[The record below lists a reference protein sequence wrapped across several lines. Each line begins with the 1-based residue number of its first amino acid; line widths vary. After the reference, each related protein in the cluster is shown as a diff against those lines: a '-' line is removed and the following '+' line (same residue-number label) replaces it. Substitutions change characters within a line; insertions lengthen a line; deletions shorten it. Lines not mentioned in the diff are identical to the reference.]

1 MAQKPQAVIFDMD
14 GVILDSEP
22 VQLEAVNQ
30 ILARY
35 DIHWTQEVFR
45 HHIGLR
51 STDFFKNLKKLYP
64 LREPIDELV
73 SFHKETYCKL
83 IQEKIDQYEIQENK
97 GLTPLLK
104 QLKGAG
110 FRIGLATSSSR
121 REVEIIT
128 QGLNIEKF
136 FATFTCGEG
145 VVEGKPAPEIFLK
158 TAKALGLEPG
168 QCVVIEDS
176 PIGLR
181 AAIGAGMRCIAIP
194 TPSTYDGDFS
204 QAHLKLSSLEEV
216 SETLI
221 NSLLD
226 K

>member
-1 MAQKPQAVIFDMD
+1 MTRKSRAVIFDMD

-35 DIHWTQEVFR
+35 GIHWTQETFR

-51 STDFFKNLKKLYP
+51 SIDFFKNLKKLYP
-64 LREPIDELV
+64 LREPLDELV
-73 SFHKETYCKL
+73 AFHKETYCKL
-83 IQEKIDQYEIQENK
+83 IQEKIDQKEIQENT
-97 GLTPLLK
+97 GLTSLLK
-104 QLKGAG
+104 QLKRAG

-136 FATFTCGEG
+136 FATFTCGED

-158 TAKALGLEPG
+158 TAKALGVDPG

-181 AAIGAGMRCIAIP
+181 AALQAGMRCIAIP
-194 TPSTYDGDFS
+194 TLSTHDGDFS
-204 QAHLKLSSLEEV
+204 RADLKLSSLQEV
-216 SETLI
+216 SDSLI
-221 NSLLD
+221 NSLLN

>member
-1 MAQKPQAVIFDMD
+1 MARKPRAVIFDMD

-51 STDFFKNLKKLYP
+51 SVDFFKNLKKLYP
-64 LREPIDELV
+64 LREPIDEL
-73 SFHKETYCKL
+73 SASHKETYCKL
-83 IQEKIDQYEIQENK
+83 IQEKIDQHKIQENK

-104 QLKGAG
+104 QLKDAG
-110 FRIGLATSSSR
+110 FQIGLATSSSR

-128 QGLNIEKF
+128 QGLNIDKF
-136 FATFTCGEG
+136 FETFTCGED

-158 TAKALGLEPG
+158 TAKALGLDPG

-176 PIGLR
+176 PIGLQ
-181 AAIGAGMRCIAIP
+181 AAVQAGMRCIAIP
-194 TPSTYDGDFS
+194 TPSTHDGDFS
-204 QAHLKLSSLEEV
+204 RAHLKLSSLEEV
-216 SETLI
+216 SDPLI
-221 NSLLD
+221 NSLLN

>member
-1 MAQKPQAVIFDMD
+1 MSQQPRAVIFDMD

-35 DIHWTQEVFR
+35 GIHWTQETFR
-45 HHIGLR
+45 QHIGLR
-51 STDFFKNLKKLYP
+51 SVDFFQNLKKLYP
-64 LREPIDELV
+64 LREQLDELV
-73 SFHKETYCKL
+73 AFHKETYCTL
-83 IQEKIDQYEIQENK
+83 MQEKLNRHEISENE
-97 GLTPLLK
+97 GLTPLLQ

-128 QGLNIEKF
+128 RGLNIDEF
-136 FATFTCGEG
+136 FETSTCGEE

-158 TAKALGLEPG
+158 TAQALGVEPH

-176 PIGLR
+176 PIGLQ
-181 AAIGAGMRCIAIP
+181 AAIRAEMRCIAIP
-194 TPSTYDGDFS
+194 TPSTCDGDFS
-204 QAHLKLSSLEEV
+204 QADIRLASLQGV
-216 SETLI
+216 SEALI
-221 NSLLD
+221 DSLLD
-226 K
+226 V

>member
-1 MAQKPQAVIFDMD
+1 MGRKPRAVIFDMD

-35 DIHWTQEVFR
+35 GIHWTQETFR

-64 LREPIDELV
+64 LREPIDELAA
-73 SFHKETYCKL
+73 SHKETYCKL
-83 IQEKIDQYEIQENK
+83 IQEKIDQHKIQENK
-97 GLTPLLK
+97 DLTPLLK

-136 FATFTCGEG
+136 FETFTCGED

-158 TAKALGLEPG
+158 TAKALGVEPG

-194 TPSTYDGDFS
+194 TLSTRDADFS
-204 QAHLKLSSLEEV
+204 QAHLTLNSLQEV
-216 SETLI
+216 TVPLI

>member
-1 MAQKPQAVIFDMD
+1 MIRTPRAVIFDMD
-14 GVILDSEP
+14 GIILDSEP

-35 DIHWTQEVFR
+35 DIHWTQETFR

-51 STDFFKNLKKLYP
+51 SLDFFKNLKTLYP

-73 SFHKETYCKL
+73 AFHKETYCQL
-83 IQEKIDQYEIQENK
+83 IQERIAQKKIQESK
-97 GLTPLLK
+97 GLTSLLK
-104 QLKGAG
+104 ELKGAE
-110 FRIGLATSSSR
+110 FHIGLATSSSR

-128 QGLNIEKF
+128 RGLNIEKF
-136 FATFTCGEG
+136 FETFTCGEE
-145 VVEGKPAPEIFLK
+145 VLEGKPAPEIFLK
-158 TAKALGLEPG
+158 TAKALGVEPG

-176 PIGLR
+176 PIGLQ
-181 AAIGAGMRCIAIP
+181 AAVQAGMRCVAIP
-194 TPSTYDGDFS
+194 TPSTHDGDFS
-204 QAHLKLSSLEEV
+204 KADLQLSSLQEV
-216 SETLI
+216 SVSLI